1 MTGAQRD
8 DLIVVLS
15 HCDPSQVRRIA
26 AAYLQ
31 RPQPDVCDLTFYDFL
46 KEKFKTEG
54 IGKKQD

>member
-15 HCDPSQVRRIA
+15 RGDPSQVRRIA
-26 AAYLQ
+26 AEYLQ
-31 RPQPDVCDLTFYDFL
+31 HTKPDVCDLSLYDFL
-46 KEKFKTEG
+46 KEKFETEG